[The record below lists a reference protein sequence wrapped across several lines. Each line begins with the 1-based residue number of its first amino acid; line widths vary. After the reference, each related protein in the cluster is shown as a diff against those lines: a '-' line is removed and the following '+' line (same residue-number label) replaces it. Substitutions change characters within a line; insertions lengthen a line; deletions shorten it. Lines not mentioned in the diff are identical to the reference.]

1 MPLISRLKQFFKS
14 PFDDDVAHA
23 LYVSVVAQARN
34 PAFYEGLGVPDSPEG
49 RYDMVALHAY
59 LVLNRLQADST
70 IDPQLS
76 QALFDIMF
84 ADLDQNL
91 RELSIGDTG
100 VAKRIKKMAEGF
112 YGRATAY
119 DNALD
124 ANDGDVA
131 LKDAINRNIFRKVQ
145 SDEQGLEVMAR
156 YIRTEQQNLKNQNR
170 AAILDGTIKFG
181 PVQVGPA
188 QVGPAQGEA

>member
-1 MPLISRLKQFFKS
+1 MTLISRLKQFFKS
-14 PFDDDVAHA
+14 PFDDDMAHA

-59 LVLNRLQADST
+59 LVLDRVQADST

-119 DNALD
+119 DDAL
-124 ANDGDVA
+124 AENDGDVA
-131 LKDAINRNIFRKVQ
+131 LKDVINRNIFRKVQ
-145 SDEQGLEVMAR
+145 SDEQGLETMAR
-156 YIRTEQQNLKNQNR
+156 YIRAEQQNLKNQSR
-170 AAILDGTIKFG
+170 DTILTGAIQFG
-181 PVQVGPA
+181 SVVVGPGL
-188 QVGPAQGEA
+188 VGPTQAEA